1 MPNVFEEIV
10 YMIFLNRLSFLLYLE
25 QKENIQKT
33 LIKIKKVS

>member
-10 YMIFLNRLSFLLYLE
+10 YMIFLNRLSFPLYLE